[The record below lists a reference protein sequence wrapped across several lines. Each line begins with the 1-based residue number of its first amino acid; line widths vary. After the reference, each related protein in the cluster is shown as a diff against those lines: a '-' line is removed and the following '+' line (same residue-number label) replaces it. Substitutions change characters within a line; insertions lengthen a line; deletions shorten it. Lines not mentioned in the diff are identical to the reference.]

1 MELGFYELLVIII
14 GTILVIGLF
23 RITKNLYWKI
33 DRMVELL
40 ESINSKMGIET
51 DRPEEEI
58 MTV

>member
-1 MELGFYELLVIII
+1 MSFLELLIICGFI
-14 GTILVIGLF
+14 VLVIGLF

-40 ESINSKMGIET
+40 ESIDSKMGIET